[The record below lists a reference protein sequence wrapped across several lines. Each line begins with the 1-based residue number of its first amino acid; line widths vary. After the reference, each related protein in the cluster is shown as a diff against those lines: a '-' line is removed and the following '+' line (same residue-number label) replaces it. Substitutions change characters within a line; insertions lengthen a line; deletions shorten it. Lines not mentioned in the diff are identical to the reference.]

1 MVFDAYEGLSDEYRS
16 YQVIQPG
23 QLNFREP
30 ANDLEREAAGALSKT
45 SGQESLILIIAGGV
59 LVALGILAAFSSLG
73 GIILALFGIPLIV
86 FGIIRSKKSKSAN
99 LVTTGV
105 LVKKDS
111 RTEGSVSRKDRRTH
125 RWFVIAVDDIPN
137 TLCIVHANPDDFNEA
152 IVGDRI
158 LVTNDKATYRGKK
171 IF

>member
-16 YQVIQPG
+16 YRMIEPD
-23 QLNFREP
+23 QLNFRQA
-30 ANDLEREAAGALSKT
+30 ANDSEREAAGALSKT
-45 SGQESLILIIAGGV
+45 VGQESFILIIAGGV
-59 LVALGILAAFSSLG
+59 LVVLGVFAAFSSLG

-86 FGIIRSKKSKSAN
+86 FGIIRARKSKSAS

-152 IVGDRI
+152 YVGDRI
-158 LVTNDKATYRGKK
+158 LVTNDKANYRGKK
-171 IF
+171 MY

>member
-16 YQVIQPG
+16 YRMIEPG

-30 ANDLEREAAGALSKT
+30 ANDSEREAAGALSKT
-45 SGQESLILIIAGGV
+45 VGQESIILIIAGGV
-59 LVALGILAAFSSLG
+59 LVVLGVFAAFSSLG

-86 FGIIRSKKSKSAN
+86 FGIIRARKSKSSS

-111 RTEGSVSRKDRRTH
+111 RTEGSISDKTRRTH

-152 IVGDRI
+152 RVGDSI
-158 LVTNDKATYRGKK
+158 LVTNDKANYRGKRLY
-171 IF
+171 